1 MWTGSTALKNID
13 QSLQTLRNEVVRL
26 DAELDQ
32 LSSRATKNER
42 HRLQLINQIAQLRL
56 TEIERGSLL
65 RDLDAADNEVQKY

>member
-32 LSSRATKNER
+32 LSSRATINER
-42 HRLQLINQIAQLRL
+42 HRLQLLNQIA
-56 TEIERGSLL
+56 
-65 RDLDAADNEVQKY
+65 